1 MNYDNTVSL
10 PLTATLNTNNGS
22 NGGFGV
28 YGELNDKWAL
38 LTGLLQIMDFDL
50 NVKQISNDEIF
61 FKLQKQDK
69 TLEQQGKELQRQTNY
84 YLEKII
90 KQNDEILK
98 RFDNLK

>member
-1 MNYDNTVSL
+1 MILLIVQIER
-10 PLTATLNTNNGS
+10 
-22 NGGFGV
+22 FGV

-38 LTGLLQIMDFDL
+38 LTGLLQMMDFDL

-61 FKLQKQDK
+61 FKLKKQDK
-69 TLEQQGKELQRQTNY
+69 TLEQQSKEIQKQTNY

-98 RFDNLK
+98 KLDKLK

>member
-1 MNYDNTVSL
+1 MIL
-10 PLTATLNTNNGS
+10 LTAQIER
-22 NGGFGV
+22 FGA

-38 LTGLLQIMDFDL
+38 LTGLLQMMDFDL

-61 FKLQKQDK
+61 FKLEKQDK
-69 TLEQQGKELQRQTNY
+69 TLEQQSKEIQKQTNY

-98 RFDNLK
+98 KLDKLK